1 MDKRGSWSITL
12 TDGTEVV
19 LGRNDPEQR
28 LERFAPLLPRLAA
41 QHPGQRLV
49 RADLR
54 YTNGFSL
61 SWAALPK
68 ASALPAPVQDA
79 PLPQPAPDAPA
90 GRNDTQGT
98 T

>member
-1 MDKRGSWSITL
+1 M
-12 TDGTEVV
+12 
-19 LGRNDPEQR
+19 PR

-41 QHPGQRLV
+41 QHPGQRLA

-61 SWAALPK
+61 VWAELPK
-68 ASALPAPVQDA
+68 PAPPVPQAD
-79 PLPQPAPDAPA
+79 PLPQPIAASSR
-90 GRNDTQGT
+90 GRIALQGT

>member
-1 MDKRGSWSITL
+1 M
-12 TDGTEVV
+12 

-68 ASALPAPVQDA
+68 AAALPAPLGDA
-79 PLPQPAPDAPA
+79 TLPPPAPDAPA
-90 GRNDTQGT
+90 GRNDRPKT